1 MINHKSLNPAQRND
15 HQKVVPIRFRK
26 SRIRIVRCLIL
37 SSLLA
42 DWILASGTEPVS
54 CTQSPAGK
62 ARYITYD
69 EARPILEA
77 LQEALPAELRPA
89 NPQEAA
95 SAWANWVV
103 HHDAEIRGRLAQGEE
118 DSLIN
123 LLLFGTSFTGHPRIT
138 LDVLTK
144 LVGRPWQNVP
154 SSSSEVALFVRAI
167 DARADDLVRA
177 LATPGTNER
186 LMFARHLIGNKG
198 YDAKKNS
205 KDRERVKRYLLS
217 GLARVLKE
225 QARYASILESARLLG
240 DPSAEFAERSKL
252 FSARGLS
259 TDASL
264 FPNLAIERAL
274 ESLKVQSQLS
284 GNSVRRVAVIGP
296 GLDFADKQDGYD
308 FYPQQTIQPFAIIDT
323 LLRLGLARANDL
335 KVTTL
340 DLSPRVN
347 DHLGRTRQR
356 AVRGASYVVQLPRNL
371 ESSWKPETI
380 DYWQRFGDRI
390 GSPVTPIQPPAGA
403 GKLKVRAVRIRP
415 SIVSLVTPEAV
426 NIVLQRLDLP
436 AGEQL
441 DLIIATNTLVYYD
454 VFEQSLALANIERM
468 LRPGGFLL
476 SNNALLEL
484 PSSEMRSV
492 GYQTVVYSDRPDD
505 GDHIVWYQRARMR

>member
-1 MINHKSLNPAQRND
+1 MF
-15 HQKVVPIRFRK
+15 PIRFRK
-26 SRIRIVRCLIL
+26 FRIRIVRCLIL

-42 DWILASGTEPVS
+42 VWILAPGTEPLS
-54 CTQSPAGK
+54 CTQFPAGK
-62 ARYITYD
+62 ASYITYD

-77 LQEALPAELRPA
+77 LQEALPAELRSA
-89 NPQEAA
+89 SPQEARV
-95 SAWANWVV
+95 AWAKWVA
-103 HHDAEIRGRLAQGEE
+103 HHDAEIRSRLAQGDE

-144 LVGRPWQNVP
+144 LAGRPWQNVP
-154 SSSSEVALFVRAI
+154 SSSFDVALFIRAI
-167 DARADDLVRA
+167 GARADDLVRA
-177 LATPGTNER
+177 MARPGSNER

-198 YDAKKNS
+198 YDAKNS
-205 KDRERVKRYLLS
+205 KDRERIKRYLLS
-217 GLARVLKE
+217 SLARVLKE
-225 QARYASILESARLLG
+225 QAGYASILESARLLG
-240 DPSAEFAERSKL
+240 DPSAEFAERSRL

-323 LLRLGLARANDL
+323 LLRLGLARVNDL

-347 DHLGRTRQR
+347 DHLERTRQR

-380 DYWQRFGDRI
+380 DYWQSFGDRI
-390 GSPVTPIQPPAGA
+390 GSPVAPIQPPAGA

-415 SIVSLVTPEAV
+415 SVVSLVTPEAV

-436 AGEQL
+436 ASEQL
-441 DLIIATNTLVYYD
+441 DLIIVTNTLVYYD

>member
-1 MINHKSLNPAQRND
+1 MINHKSLNPAQRRD
-15 HQKVVPIRFRK
+15 HPKMFSIRFRK
-26 SRIRIVRCLIL
+26 SRVRALRGSILLSLL
-37 SSLLA
+37 SSLIPTFA
-42 DWILASGTEPVS
+42 PEPAS
-54 CTQSPAGK
+54 CTQSPAG
-62 ARYITYD
+62 RVSFITYD

-77 LQEALPAELRPA
+77 LREALPAELRPTT
-89 NPQEAA
+89 PQEAA

-177 LATPGTNER
+177 IATPGTNER
-186 LMFARHLIGNKG
+186 LMFARHLIGSKG
-198 YDAKKNS
+198 YDAKNS
-205 KDRERVKRYLLS
+205 KDRERIKRYLLS

-347 DHLGRTRQR
+347 DHLERTRQR
-356 AVRGASYVVQLPRNL
+356 AVRGAGYVVQLPRNL

-380 DYWQRFGDRI
+380 GYWQGFGDRI
-390 GSPVTPIQPPAGA
+390 GSPVAPIQPPAGA
-403 GKLKVRAVRIRP
+403 GKLNVRAVRIRP

>member
-1 MINHKSLNPAQRND
+1 MAQRRD
-15 HQKVVPIRFRK
+15 HHKMFPIRFRR

-42 DWILASGTEPVS
+42 ASILASATEPLS
-54 CTQSPAGK
+54 CVQSPAGK
-62 ARYITYD
+62 ASYITYD

-77 LQEALPAELRPA
+77 LQEVLPAELRPA
-89 NPQEAA
+89 NPQEAR
-95 SAWANWVV
+95 SAWAKWVA
-103 HHDAEIRGRLAQGEE
+103 HHDAEIRGRLAQGDE

-138 LDVLTK
+138 LDVLTQV
-144 LVGRPWQNVP
+144 VGKARQTAPN
-154 SSSSEVALFVRAI
+154 
-167 DARADDLVRA
+167 ARAHDLVRA
-177 LATPGTNER
+177 MAAPGTNER
-186 LMFARHLIGNKG
+186 LMFARQLIANRG
-198 YDAKKNS
+198 YDAKTPDN
-205 KDRERVKRYLLS
+205 RERITRYLFS
-217 GLARVLKE
+217 GLARMLKE
-225 QARYASILESARLLG
+225 QAGYAKILESARLLG

-259 TDASL
+259 SDASL
-264 FPNLAIERAL
+264 LPNFAIERAL
-274 ESLKVQSQLS
+274 EGLKDRALIPRGSI
-284 GNSVRRVAVIGP
+284 RHVAVVGP
-296 GLDFADKQDGYD
+296 GLDFVDKQDGYD
-308 FYPQQTIQPFAIIDT
+308 FYPQQTIQPFAIIDS
-323 LLRLGLARANDL
+323 LLRLGLARADDL
-335 KVTTL
+335 KVTSL

-347 DHLGRTRQR
+347 YHLGRTRQR
-356 AVRGASYVVQLPRNL
+356 AFRGVSYVVQLPRDL

-390 GSPVTPIQPPAGA
+390 GSPVPPVPPPAGA

-441 DLIIATNTLVYYD
+441 DLIIATNILVYYD

-505 GDHIVWYQRARMR
+505 GDHIVWYQRARMQ